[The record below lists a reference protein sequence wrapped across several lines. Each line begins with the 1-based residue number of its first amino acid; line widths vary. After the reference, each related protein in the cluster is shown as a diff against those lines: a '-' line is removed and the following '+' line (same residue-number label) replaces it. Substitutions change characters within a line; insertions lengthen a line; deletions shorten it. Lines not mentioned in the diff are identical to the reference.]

1 MKPQYAIYLI
11 IAVFFLAAVFC
22 IVFLVHHLWQSIKEN
37 SGQILSD
44 KAEILS
50 LDSQDN
56 ALKSFKKNYDG
67 YKVNLD
73 KADQL
78 FVNPDDPIA
87 FISFLEKTASDSSV
101 AFDIALSPPQKG
113 LAPSAQPAAVFQIS
127 AKGSFTNI
135 ATFIQRLERGPYL
148 LGLQHVSIKNIG
160 QGGDTEGNPFRG
172 VEAVFSIEV
181 MTRS

>member
-1 MKPQYAIYLI
+1 MAQ
-11 IAVFFLAAVFC
+11 VC
-22 IVFLVHHLWQSIKEN
+22 DSTREDVHESLHEGLSQ
-37 SGQILSD
+37 QIL
-44 KAEILS
+44 
-50 LDSQDN
+50 
-56 ALKSFKKNYDG
+56 
-67 YKVNLD
+67 
-73 KADQL
+73 
-78 FVNPDDPIA
+78 
-87 FISFLEKTASDSSV
+87 V
-101 AFDIALSPPQKG
+101 A
-113 LAPSAQPAAVFQIS
+113 S